1 MGRAI
6 FQKEGVKAK
15 AKETKSESEEIMTDS
30 KPKETKSE
38 SESESKNESKEKAN
52 KVKTINRLKNKIRTK
67 LKRQQDKVRK
77 FQALK
82 DSILKFSFLHLSARF
97 LISILLFNSILSN
110 HFYHHFM
117 YPFKTFTSKEI
128 KDCEWHSS
136 LQTKALHSAKTAKA
150 YPAIFEST
158 RLPRSP
164 ETRLNIIVYD
174 LHRNTLVPVSLQLT
188 G

>member
-1 MGRAI
+1 
-6 FQKEGVKAK
+6 
-15 AKETKSESEEIMTDS
+15 MTDS
-30 KPKETKSE
+30 KIKETKRT
-38 SESESKNESKEKAN
+38 KQ
-52 KVKTINRLKNKIRTK
+52 KVKVKVDKAEAIEGPKNKIRTE
-67 LKRQQDKVRK
+67 LERQQDKIRK
-77 FQALK
+77 LPALK

-164 ETRLNIIVYD
+164 ETRLNIIVKD